1 MYAICEIFRSGMMED
16 AWLTSYSS
24 LAVGAV
30 SVSFNTV
37 PYCSADCLSQS
48 VSLCLLFPVRSTL
61 QAQERTPMQNA
72 PPKSD
77 NATHGQ
83 GSREWSRPCPSA
95 IVRFVL

>member
-1 MYAICEIFRSGMMED
+1 MYAIREILISQVTVER
-16 AWLTSYSS
+16 WLTSYSS

-30 SVSFNTV
+30 PVSLNTV
-37 PYCSADCLSQS
+37 PYCSADCLSQI
-48 VSLCLLFPVRSTL
+48 VRLCPLFFYPHALR
-61 QAQERTPMQNA
+61 ARKPTPMQNA

-95 IVRFVL
+95 IVMYVS